1 MASGGLVSDEIVIG
15 VETQELILVMV
26 DGGVGTLSSWKRGG
40 IN

>member
-1 MASGGLVSDEIVIG
+1 MSDEIVIG

-40 IN
+40 TN